1 MAAGT
6 LAFFAVRWA
15 RANPCA
21 PHHGG
26 WAFTLGLGLTSA
38 LATVGSLSSLGF
50 ARRRVLVVLVSAAV
64 GAAACL
70 AFDFVLLST
79 WVSHCAN

>member
-1 MAAGT
+1 
-6 LAFFAVRWA
+6 
-15 RANPCA
+15 
-21 PHHGG
+21 
-26 WAFTLGLGLTSA
+26 LGLGLTSA
-38 LATVGSLSSLGF
+38 LATFGSLSSLGF